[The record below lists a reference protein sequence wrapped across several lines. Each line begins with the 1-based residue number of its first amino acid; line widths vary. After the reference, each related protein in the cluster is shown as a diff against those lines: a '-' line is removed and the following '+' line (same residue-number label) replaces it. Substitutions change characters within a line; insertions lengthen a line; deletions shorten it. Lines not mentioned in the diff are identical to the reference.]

1 MVRFWQAGEDN
12 TKKVDLRMS
21 KLGIK
26 AGSQPLRATES
37 PSHQASR
44 TATSTLLACGAGNK
58 ARVYVQQ
65 AHAEM

>member
-26 AGSQPLRATES
+26 TELT
-37 PSHQASR
+37 AS
-44 TATSTLLACGAGNK
+44 GG
-58 ARVYVQQ
+58 
-65 AHAEM
+65 H